1 MIPFKGTWKMNSQA
15 FIFGGYYFER
25 LKINQH
31 DFPYKRFANKAT
43 KGTAYS
49 ENKRVEQLT
58 CVACEKL

>member
-1 MIPFKGTWKMNSQA
+1 MNSQA